1 MDQGGQVPGSEV
13 GELDRK
19 LGVLQDA
26 VSDDLL
32 VPEADVGVTLEHLG
46 VLSNV
51 RATCDFTA
59 GSDVLK
65 VEEATMFVALVS
77 KYKWILVLSFVVAH
91 MKSVIMRGM

>member
-1 MDQGGQVPGSEV
+1 M
-13 GELDRK
+13 DRK
-19 LGVLQDA
+19 LGVLQNA
-26 VSDDLL
+26 VSEDLL
-32 VPEADVGVTLEHLG
+32 VPKSDVGVTLEHLG

-51 RATCDFTA
+51 GAACEFTA
-59 GSDVLK
+59 SPDGLH